1 MRIKG
6 WKQILS
12 FTYLQTLKSKAFKA
26 GTIIICVLIVLVCA
40 AINILPAVFS
50 DSDGGIF
57 GDDGEQTET
66 QNVNTLYVYTENELN
81 FQLSPIQNTAFEN
94 ITEEQLETKL
104 NEITS
109 GDKAEMLLTVTGGG
123 DKNYSL
129 NFYRPENEEIL
140 SRYTA
145 EEFSYEVTDNFTKAL
160 YLSLGVSEE
169 DIPLAMADV
178 NSSVT
183 VYGGESEIQMVV
195 GQVLP
200 MAVSL
205 IFYMFIMLYSQS
217 IAQSIATEKSSR
229 VIELLITS
237 CRPLAIIVGKIAGTL
252 LICIT
257 QTAIF
262 GVVGAAA
269 FMLTAPFGVMNAVNS
284 GAVGEIAEAAGEA
297 AANTD
302 IMGEISTAVPGLFD
316 PLSIFAIII
325 TVIMGFLF
333 FALLAGLVGAGVSRL
348 EDLANALQPLVLV
361 AVAGFMLSYIPPAMN
376 FDGGMDGVITFS
388 YFFPISSPFALP
400 SAILMGKIDGLQTLL
415 AIVFLALMVF
425 LAALLTAKVYEIII
439 LHTGNTL
446 KLTHMIKLARK
457 HG

>member
-12 FTYLQTLKSKAFKA
+12 FTYLQTLKSKAFKT
-26 GTIIICVLIVLVCA
+26 GTIVICVLIALVCA
-40 AINILPAVFS
+40 AINVLPAVFS
-50 DSDGGIF
+50 GGDGGIF
-57 GDDGEQTET
+57 GDDGEQTEA
-66 QNVNTLYVYTENELN
+66 QNISTLYVYTENELD
-81 FQLSPIQNTAFEN
+81 FQLSPIKNTAFEN
-94 ITEEQLETKL
+94 ITKEQLETKL

-160 YLSLGVSEE
+160 YLSIGVSEE
-169 DIPLAMADV
+169 DLPLAMADV
-178 NSSVT
+178 NSNVT

-195 GQVLP
+195 GQLLP
-200 MAVSL
+200 MVVSI
-205 IFYMFIMLYSQS
+205 IFYMFIMLYSQQ

-252 LICIT
+252 LVCIT

-262 GVVGAAA
+262 GAVGTAA
-269 FMLTAPFGVMNAVNS
+269 FLLTAPFGVMNVVNS
-284 GAVGEIAEAAGEA
+284 GVVDEITGIAGEA

-302 IMGEISTAVPGLFD
+302 VMGEISTSVPGLFD
-316 PLSIFAIII
+316 PLAIFAIII
-325 TVIMGFLF
+325 TVILGFLF

-348 EDLANALQPLVLV
+348 EDLASSLQPLILL
-361 AVAGFMLSYIPPAMN
+361 AVAGFMLSYIPPAVN
-376 FDGGMDGVITFS
+376 FEGDMDAVITFS

-415 AIVFLALMVF
+415 AIVFLAAMVF
-425 LAALLTAKVYEIII
+425 LAALLTAKVYEVII
-439 LHTGNTL
+439 LYTGKPL
-446 KLTHMIKLARK
+446 KLTQMIKMAK
-457 HG
+457 KSN

>member
-12 FTYLQTLKSKAFKA
+12 FTYLQTLKSKAFKT
-26 GTIIICVLIVLVCA
+26 GTIVICVLIALVCA
-40 AINILPAVFS
+40 AINILPALFS
-50 DSDGGIF
+50 GDDGIF
-57 GDDGEQTET
+57 GDDDEQTEA
-66 QNVNTLYVYTENELN
+66 QNVNTLYIYTENQLD
-81 FQLSPIQNTAFEN
+81 FQLPPIQNTVFEN

-123 DKNYSL
+123 DKSYSL
-129 NFYRPENEEIL
+129 NFYRPESEEIL

-160 YLSLGVSEE
+160 YLSIGVSEE
-169 DIPLAMADV
+169 DLPLAMADV
-178 NSSVT
+178 SSNVT
-183 VYGGESEIQMVV
+183 VYGGESEIQMIV

-200 MAVSL
+200 MVVSL

-252 LICIT
+252 LVCIT

-262 GVVGAAA
+262 GAVGTAA
-269 FMLTAPFGVMNAVNS
+269 FLLTAPFGVMNVVNS
-284 GAVGEIAEAAGEA
+284 GAVGEITDMAGEA

-316 PLSIFAIII
+316 PLAIFAIII
-325 TVIMGFLF
+325 TVILGFLF

-348 EDLANALQPLVLV
+348 EDLANSLQPLILL
-361 AVAGFMLSYIPPAMN
+361 AVAGFMLAYIPPAMN
-376 FDGGMDGVITFS
+376 FEGGMDGVITFS

-415 AIVFLALMVF
+415 AIVFLAAMVF
-425 LAALLTAKVYEIII
+425 LAALLTAKVYEVII
-439 LHTGNTL
+439 LYTGKPL
-446 KLTHMIKLARK
+446 KLTQMIKMAK
-457 HG
+457 KSS